1 MTEMLRIYYQL
12 RLRMAYR
19 ICRDLGVVT
28 LLLLVFLCLAVYGL
42 CCIDAKYRLLTF
54 VVIAFLML
62 QARGDRM
69 FLESQFGKRYKWLL
83 VSDTL
88 IVALPFVVLAIIN
101 SDWLFLPVIIGS
113 AFALPFLPRYS
124 SGLTIPSLPLFLKG
138 SYEFQMFFRLAVIT
152 WIVLLVV
159 SVTGLIYDN
168 IRITEVATGLI
179 CLGLM
184 SAFFTTPDKNWMLNY
199 RSALHFLKMKSEQI
213 AVGSGVLLLPFLV
226 LLLVG
231 GISWVS
237 VVCVYFAETIL
248 LIEAEMLRFTMA
260 NNQMMMMIFVL
271 PLLIFIAY
279 FSIGIPYVFILSV
292 MVLAWI
298 VFSGYSYI
306 SNVIEND

>member
-101 SDWLFLPVIIGS
+101 SDWLFLPIIIGS

-124 SGLTIPSLPLFLKG
+124 SGFSIPSFLLFPKG
-138 SYEFQMFFRLAVIT
+138 SYEFQKGMRFFLVPYGILLAISVI
-152 WIVLLVV
+152 
-159 SVTGLIYDN
+159 GMIYGN
-168 IRITEVATGLI
+168 IRIAEVATGLVCFI
-179 CLGLM
+179 MVLCLTLPIDRNWILNWS
-184 SAFFTTPDKNWMLNY
+184 SA
-199 RSALHFLKMKSEQI
+199 SHFVKVKSIQI
-213 AVGSGVLLLPFLV
+213 AVCSLVALLPFLV
-226 LLLVG
+226 LLFVG
-231 GISWVS
+231 GVSWMAVIS
-237 VVCVYFAETIL
+237 VYFAATIW
-248 LIEAEMLRFTMA
+248 LIEMEMLRFTVGDNSFLMLLA
-260 NNQMMMMIFVL
+260 TAVL
-271 PLLIFIAY
+271 GFIAY
-279 FSIGIPYVFILSV
+279 FSVGIPYVFILSV

>member
-12 RLRMAYR
+12 RLKMVSR

-28 LLLLVFLCLAVYGL
+28 LLVLAFLCLGVYGL
-42 CCIDAKYRLLTF
+42 CYIDAKYRLMAF

-69 FLESQFGKRYKWLL
+69 FLESQFGERYKWLL

-101 SDWLFLPVIIGS
+101 SDWLFLPIIIGS

-124 SGLTIPSLPLFLKG
+124 SGFSIPSFLLFPKG
-138 SYEFQMFFRLAVIT
+138 SYEFQKGMRFFLVPYGILLAV
-152 WIVLLVV
+152 
-159 SVTGLIYDN
+159 SVIGMIYGN
-168 IRITEVATGLI
+168 IRIAEVATGLVCVI
-179 CLGLM
+179 LVLCLSL
-184 SAFFTTPDKNWMLNY
+184 SPNRSWILNWC
-199 RSALHFLKMKSEQI
+199 SALHFVKVKSMQI
-213 AVGSGVLLLPFLV
+213 SVCSLVALFPFLV

-231 GISWVS
+231 GLSWTVVVS
-237 VVCVYFAETIL
+237 VYFAATIW
-248 LIEAEMLRFTMA
+248 LIEMEMLRFTIGDNSFLMLLA
-260 NNQMMMMIFVL
+260 TVVL
-271 PLLIFIAY
+271 GFIAY
-279 FSIGIPYVFILSV
+279 FSVGIPYVFILSV

>member
-12 RLRMAYR
+12 RLKMASR

-28 LLLLVFLCLAVYGL
+28 LLVLAFLCLGVYGL
-42 CCIDAKYRLLTF
+42 CYIDAKYRLVAF

-101 SDWLFLPVIIGS
+101 SDWLFLPIIIGS

-124 SGLTIPSLPLFLKG
+124 SGFSIPSFLLFPKG
-138 SYEFQMFFRLAVIT
+138 SYEFQKGMRFFLVPYGILLAISVI
-152 WIVLLVV
+152 
-159 SVTGLIYDN
+159 GMIYGN
-168 IRITEVATGLI
+168 IRIAEVATGLVCFI
-179 CLGLM
+179 MVLCLTLPIDRNWILNWS
-184 SAFFTTPDKNWMLNY
+184 SA
-199 RSALHFLKMKSEQI
+199 SHFVKVKSIQI
-213 AVGSGVLLLPFLV
+213 AVCSLVALLPFLV
-226 LLLVG
+226 LLFVG
-231 GISWVS
+231 GVSWMAVIS
-237 VVCVYFAETIL
+237 VYFAATIW
-248 LIEAEMLRFTMA
+248 LIEMEMLRFTVGDNSFLMLLA
-260 NNQMMMMIFVL
+260 TAVL
-271 PLLIFIAY
+271 GFIAY
-279 FSIGIPYVFILSV
+279 FSVGIPYVFILSV

>member
-1 MTEMLRIYYQL
+1 
-12 RLRMAYR
+12 MASR

-28 LLLLVFLCLAVYGL
+28 LLVLAFLCLGVYGL
-42 CCIDAKYRLLTF
+42 CYIDAKYRLVAF

-101 SDWLFLPVIIGS
+101 SDWLFLPIIIGS

-124 SGLTIPSLPLFLKG
+124 SGFSIPSFLLFPKG
-138 SYEFQMFFRLAVIT
+138 SYEFQKGMRFFLVPYGILLAISVI
-152 WIVLLVV
+152 
-159 SVTGLIYDN
+159 GMIYGN
-168 IRITEVATGLI
+168 IRIAEVATGLVCFI
-179 CLGLM
+179 MVLCLTLPIDRNWILNWS
-184 SAFFTTPDKNWMLNY
+184 SA
-199 RSALHFLKMKSEQI
+199 SHFVKVKSIQI
-213 AVGSGVLLLPFLV
+213 AVCSLVALLPFLV
-226 LLLVG
+226 LLFVG
-231 GISWVS
+231 GVSWMAVIS
-237 VVCVYFAETIL
+237 VYFAATIW
-248 LIEAEMLRFTMA
+248 LIEMEMLRFTVGDNSFLMLLA
-260 NNQMMMMIFVL
+260 TAVL
-271 PLLIFIAY
+271 GFIAY
-279 FSIGIPYVFILSV
+279 FSVGIPYVFILSV

>member
-12 RLRMAYR
+12 RLKMVSR

-28 LLLLVFLCLAVYGL
+28 LLVLAFLCLGVYGL
-42 CCIDAKYRLLTF
+42 CYIDAKYRLMAF

-88 IVALPFVVLAIIN
+88 IVVLPFVVLAIIN
-101 SDWLFLPVIIGS
+101 SDWLFLPIIIGS

-124 SGLTIPSLPLFLKG
+124 SGFSIPSFLLFPKG
-138 SYEFQMFFRLAVIT
+138 SYEFQKGMRFFLVPYGILLAV
-152 WIVLLVV
+152 
-159 SVTGLIYDN
+159 SVIGMIYGN
-168 IRITEVATGLI
+168 IRIAEVATGLVCVI
-179 CLGLM
+179 LVLCLSL
-184 SAFFTTPDKNWMLNY
+184 SPNRSWILNWC
-199 RSALHFLKMKSEQI
+199 SALHFVKVKSMQI
-213 AVGSGVLLLPFLV
+213 SVCSLVALFPFLV

-231 GISWVS
+231 GLSWTVVVS
-237 VVCVYFAETIL
+237 VYFAATIW
-248 LIEAEMLRFTMA
+248 LIEMEMLRFTIGDNSFLMLLA
-260 NNQMMMMIFVL
+260 TAVL
-271 PLLIFIAY
+271 GFIAY
-279 FSIGIPYVFILSV
+279 FSVGIPYVFILSV

>member
-12 RLRMAYR
+12 RLRMASR

-28 LLLLVFLCLAVYGL
+28 LLVLAFLCLGIYGL
-42 CCIDAKYRLLTF
+42 CYIDAKYRLMAF

-88 IVALPFVVLAIIN
+88 IVALPFVVLAIIY
-101 SDWLFLPVIIGS
+101 SDWLFLPIIIGS

-124 SGLTIPSLPLFLKG
+124 SGFSIPSFLLFPKG
-138 SYEFQMFFRLAVIT
+138 SYEFQKGMRFFLVPYGILLAISVI
-152 WIVLLVV
+152 
-159 SVTGLIYDN
+159 GMIYGN
-168 IRITEVATGLI
+168 IRIAEVATGLVCFI
-179 CLGLM
+179 MVLCLTLPIDRNWILNWS
-184 SAFFTTPDKNWMLNY
+184 SA
-199 RSALHFLKMKSEQI
+199 SHFVKVKSIQI
-213 AVGSGVLLLPFLV
+213 TVCSLVALLPFLV
-226 LLLVG
+226 LLFVG
-231 GISWVS
+231 GVSWMAVIS
-237 VVCVYFAETIL
+237 VYFAATIW
-248 LIEAEMLRFTMA
+248 LIEVEMLRFTVGDNSFLMLLA
-260 NNQMMMMIFVL
+260 TAVL
-271 PLLIFIAY
+271 GFIVY
-279 FSIGIPYVFILSV
+279 FSVGIPYVFILSV

>member
-12 RLRMAYR
+12 RLKMVSR

-28 LLLLVFLCLAVYGL
+28 LLVLAFLCLGVYGL
-42 CCIDAKYRLLTF
+42 CYIDAKYRLMAF

-101 SDWLFLPVIIGS
+101 SDWLFLPIIIGS

-124 SGLTIPSLPLFLKG
+124 SGFSIPSFLLFPKG
-138 SYEFQMFFRLAVIT
+138 SYEFQKGMRFFLVPYGILLAV
-152 WIVLLVV
+152 
-159 SVTGLIYDN
+159 SVIGMIYGN
-168 IRITEVATGLI
+168 IRIAEVATGLVCVI
-179 CLGLM
+179 LVLCLSL
-184 SAFFTTPDKNWMLNY
+184 SPNRSWILNWC
-199 RSALHFLKMKSEQI
+199 SALHFVKVKSMQI
-213 AVGSGVLLLPFLV
+213 AVCSLVALLPFLV
-226 LLLVG
+226 LLFVG
-231 GISWVS
+231 GVSWMAVIS
-237 VVCVYFAETIL
+237 VYFAATIW
-248 LIEAEMLRFTMA
+248 LIEMEMLRFTVGDNSFLMLLA
-260 NNQMMMMIFVL
+260 TAVL
-271 PLLIFIAY
+271 GFIAY
-279 FSIGIPYVFILSV
+279 FSVGIPYVFILSV

>member
-42 CCIDAKYRLLTF
+42 CCIDAKYRLMAF

-101 SDWLFLPVIIGS
+101 SDWLFLPIIIGS

-124 SGLTIPSLPLFLKG
+124 SGFSIPSFLLFPKG
-138 SYEFQMFFRLAVIT
+138 SYEFQKGMRFFLVPYGILLAISVI
-152 WIVLLVV
+152 
-159 SVTGLIYDN
+159 GMIYGN
-168 IRITEVATGLI
+168 IRIAEVATGLVCFI
-179 CLGLM
+179 MVLCLTLPIDRNWILNWS
-184 SAFFTTPDKNWMLNY
+184 SA
-199 RSALHFLKMKSEQI
+199 SHFVKVKSIQI
-213 AVGSGVLLLPFLV
+213 AVCSLVALLPFLV
-226 LLLVG
+226 LLFVG
-231 GISWVS
+231 GVSWMAVIS
-237 VVCVYFAETIL
+237 VYFAATIW
-248 LIEAEMLRFTMA
+248 LIEMEMLRFTVGDNSFLMLLA
-260 NNQMMMMIFVL
+260 TAVL
-271 PLLIFIAY
+271 GFIAY
-279 FSIGIPYVFILSV
+279 FSVGIPYVFILSV

>member
-42 CCIDAKYRLLTF
+42 CCIDAKYRLMAF

-101 SDWLFLPVIIGS
+101 SDWLFLPIIIGS

-124 SGLTIPSLPLFLKG
+124 SGFSIPSFLLFPKG
-138 SYEFQMFFRLAVIT
+138 SYEFQKGMRFFLVPYGILLAISVI
-152 WIVLLVV
+152 
-159 SVTGLIYDN
+159 GMIYGN
-168 IRITEVATGLI
+168 IRIAEVATGLVCFI
-179 CLGLM
+179 MVLCLTLPIDRNWILNWS
-184 SAFFTTPDKNWMLNY
+184 SA
-199 RSALHFLKMKSEQI
+199 SHFVKVKSIQI
-213 AVGSGVLLLPFLV
+213 AVCSLVALLPFLV
-226 LLLVG
+226 LLFVG
-231 GISWVS
+231 GVSWMAVIS
-237 VVCVYFAETIL
+237 VYFAATIW
-248 LIEAEMLRFTMA
+248 LIEMEMLRFTIGDNSFLMLL
-260 NNQMMMMIFVL
+260 VL
-271 PLLIFIAY
+271 VVLGFIAY
-279 FSIGIPYVFILSV
+279 FSVGIPYVFILSV

-298 VFSGYSYI
+298 VFGGYSYV